1 MWFEIMKKNLKKQ
14 KTVNLILLFFVILS
28 TLFLASS
35 INNTHLILSGVENYM
50 DLANVSDM
58 GIVFLEDEKE
68 ELLSWVE
75 SREEVTAYDTDDLY
89 MMEPENFTVIASDG
103 EKEMINNRSMSLGRV
118 GSSLTKA
125 LNTEGEDLVLQN
137 GQAAMASINMKENDL
152 KEGDTVKI
160 HIGGETY
167 AYTIVECMDILFGN
181 SMNATDRLLFT
192 SEDYDKM
199 IADTDRS
206 QVVCL
211 YINST
216 DVEHTRQSMEES
228 NFQTVQTVVYKNM
241 CYLFYVFDMVVAGIF
256 IAIGICLIF
265 IALLILRFSI
275 IFTLEESCQEIG
287 LLKALGM
294 RDFSI
299 RKIYLVKYL
308 AIVTAG
314 AALGF
319 AGSFPAG
326 RLMLGSM
333 GESIPF
339 TDNGSALLLNLL
351 SSIMIVI
358 FVLGMCLLF
367 TKKLKKVSAITAI
380 RGNETGERY
389 GRKKGIALHTK
400 RHMGTIPFLGLND
413 VLCNLRQYMVLF
425 LTFCISFVLITIPLN
440 TQTTMNSDAMVE
452 KFGLDPKSAIYIEGD
467 SAGNASQ
474 QNVTDL
480 RSDLRKIEEQL
491 AEKGYKANLSMA
503 AIFSLVWEKEDHTM
517 KTTLF
522 SLYPVGRSDYLTYD
536 EGEAPLLENEVAV
549 SRPIMERNHL
559 KIGDSIYTTIGGE
572 ATEFLITG
580 SYTDYMQMGES
591 VRLNPAIDMDSEIMM
606 GTWHI
611 TVDMDTKLSQAEV
624 KDLFEKEFPEYKWL
638 TAQEIVDQNVGT
650 VKDVMHAMQV
660 PLTIMLCLL
669 IMLISVFLLKL
680 IIIRE
685 KGQIAMLESIG
696 FKEFH
701 VRLWITFRC
710 VWVVAL
716 AMICSVPL
724 SMLSN
729 RFILTPIF
737 GIMGA
742 TLTIQVDPLK
752 AYLIYPGILLAA
764 IVVATIF
771 GTGDVKKITPQD
783 MTNVD

>member
-103 EKEMINNRSMSLGRV
+103 EKEMINNRSMGLGRV
-118 GSSLTKA
+118 GSALTKP
-125 LNTEGEDLVLQN
+125 LNANGEDLVLQN

-181 SMNATDRLLFT
+181 GMNATDRLLFT
-192 SEDYDKM
+192 QEDYDKM
-199 IADTDRS
+199 TADTDQPS
-206 QVVCL
+206 VVCL
-211 YINST
+211 YINSS
-216 DVEHTRQSMEES
+216 DVDRTRQSMEGS
-228 NFQTVQTVVYKNM
+228 DFQSVQTVIYKSM
-241 CYLFYVFDMVVAGIF
+241 FYLFYVFDMVVAGLF
-256 IAIGICLIF
+256 IVVGICLIF

-287 LLKALGM
+287 LMKALGM

-308 AIVTAG
+308 AIVTLG
-314 AALGF
+314 AALGL

-326 RLMLGSM
+326 RLML
-333 GESIPF
+333 ESIGENVPF
-339 TDNGSALLLNLL
+339 TDNGSALLLNVL
-351 SSIMIVI
+351 SSIIIVL

-367 TKKLKKVSAITAI
+367 TRKLKKVSAITAI

-400 RHMGTIPFLGLND
+400 RQMGTIPFLGLND

-440 TQTTMNSDAMVE
+440 TQTTMTSDAMVE
-452 KFGLDPKSAIYIEGD
+452 KFGLDPKSAIYMDAD
-467 SAGNASQ
+467 SVINSGQLS
-474 QNVTDL
+474 VTDL
-480 RSDLRKIEEQL
+480 KSNMQKIEEHMAQ
-491 AEKGYKANLSMA
+491 KGYQADLSMA
-503 AIFSLVWEKEDHTM
+503 AIFSLVWEKEDQTM
-517 KTTLF
+517 ETTLF
-522 SLYPVGRSDYLTYD
+522 SLYPIGRSDYLVYD

-549 SRPIMERNHL
+549 SGPIMDRYHL
-559 KIGDSIYTTIGGE
+559 KIGDSIYTTIGGK

-591 VRLNPAIDMDSEIMM
+591 VRLNPAIDMNSEIMM
-606 GTWHI
+606 GTWQT
-611 TVDMDTKLSQAEV
+611 TVDMDTELSQTEV
-624 KDLFEKEFPEYKWL
+624 KDQLEKEFPEYEWV
-638 TAQEIVDQNVGT
+638 TAQEIVDRNVGP
-650 VKDVMHAMQV
+650 VKDVMQGMQL
-660 PLTIMLCLL
+660 PLTILLCLL

-685 KGQIAMLESIG
+685 KGQIAMLESLG
-696 FKEFH
+696 FTQFH
-701 VRLWITFRC
+701 IRLWITYRC
-710 VWVVAL
+710 VWVVLL

-729 RFILTPIF
+729 RFVLTPIF

-742 TLTIQVDPLK
+742 RLTIQVDPLK

-764 IVVATIF
+764 IVVATIY
-771 GTGDVKKITPQD
+771 GTRDVKKVTSQD
-783 MTNVD
+783 MRGCD